1 MEVPWEAIIQ
11 LISHIIDAAEKWME
25 NERNS
30 KS

>member
-1 MEVPWEAIIQ
+1 MPWEAIIQ
-11 LISHIIDAAEKWME
+11 LISQILDAAEKWME

>member
-1 MEVPWEAIIQ
+1 MTWEAIIQ
-11 LISHIIDAAEKWME
+11 LISQIIDAAEKWME